1 MCEYRSRRRS
11 ENDFLLK
18 GVVEQEA
25 KIVQAS
31 LKQHGESHENKQRDQ
46 TFGVVTVDNVIKNI
60 FRRRRRNGDHECAR
74 DRASQRRYR
83 KQRVAF

>member
-1 MCEYRSRRRS
+1 
-11 ENDFLLK
+11 LLK

-25 KIVQAS
+25 KIIQAS
-31 LKQHGESHENKQRDQ
+31 LKQHGETHENKQREQ
-46 TFGVVTVDNVIKNI
+46 TFGVVTVDDVIKNI
-60 FRRRRRNGDHECAR
+60 FRRRRRNDHHERAG